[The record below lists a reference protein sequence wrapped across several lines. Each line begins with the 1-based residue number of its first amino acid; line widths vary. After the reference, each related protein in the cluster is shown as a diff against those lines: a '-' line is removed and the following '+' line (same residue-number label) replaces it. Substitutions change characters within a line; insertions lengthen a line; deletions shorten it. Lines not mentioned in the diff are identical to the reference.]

1 MMSVMQLFDLTG
13 KVALITGGTKGLGL
27 QMAEALGEQG
37 AKIFINARRAD
48 EVEQVVAELNARG
61 IEAGGIACDLGNLDS
76 NPITTLVDAAKARFG
91 TVDILINNAGTT
103 WGQPAVE
110 HSYAGWQKVMGLNVD
125 VCFLMAQEVARR
137 FMIPRRSGNIINIA
151 SIAGLKGNGPNTGIF
166 TVAYNT
172 SKAAAINL
180 TRALAGEWGT
190 YNIRVNAICPGYFP
204 TKLAKGLDHV
214 AESIIQGTPMG
225 RVGGED
231 DIKGVALLLASEASR
246 HISGQA
252 IAVDGGYSA
261 V

>member
-1 MMSVMQLFDLTG
+1 MSVMQLFDLTG

-37 AKIFINARRAD
+37 AKIFLNARNAD
-48 EVEQVVAELNARG
+48 EVDTVVAQLNARG
-61 IEAGGIACDLGNLDS
+61 IEAGGIACDLGKPDG
-76 NPITTLVDAAKARFG
+76 NPVATLVDAAQARFG

-103 WGQPAVE
+103 WGQPAAE
-110 HSYAGWQKVMGLNVD
+110 HSYAGWQKVMSLNVD
-125 VCFLMAQEVARR
+125 VCFLLAQEVARR
-137 FMIPRRSGNIINIA
+137 FMIPQRGGKIINIA
-151 SIAGLKGNGPNTGIF
+151 SIAGLKGNGPNTGVH

-180 TRALAGEWGT
+180 TRALAGEWGA
-190 YNIRVNAICPGYFP
+190 YNIHVNAICPGYFP

-214 AESIIQGTPMG
+214 AEAIIRDTPLG

-231 DIKGVALLLASEASR
+231 DIKGLALFLASDASR
-246 HISGQA
+246 HVTGQA
-252 IAVDGGYSA
+252 VALDGGYSA